1 MYTAIGGPREP
12 ISIGIQV
19 NSSPYQRASKT
30 RLAIIIVSQNNHDIE
45 NVYINISL
53 INFNNLH
60 YITPLVTFYFLLF
73 HSKIPPSLSMIFTID
88 CIVLN
93 CMFF

>member
-45 NVYINISL
+45 QPRVAFPLLS
-53 INFNNLH
+53 
-60 YITPLVTFYFLLF
+60 YITIYFSQTYPLYYKNKH
-73 HSKIPPSLSMIFTID
+73 HSRI
-88 CIVLN
+88 
-93 CMFF
+93 